1 MHMAKV
7 LWICI
12 TVFDKSKMSAN
23 FHTLCVF
30 CGWPLV
36 WGKRSDRMLTR
47 GPDVAFQK
55 NTFLSLAS
63 VCLSCQDPLFCFQ
76 LSLTAP
82 LLPLPH
88 LKWPPQ
94 WLALV
99 LEQKEG
105 KALRI
110 YVWFHNKLEKMC
122 QMQSTAI
129 CQLLSISK
137 LFLQGILSK
146 KLSSLHLYKCGLGLW
161 KNR

>member
-1 MHMAKV
+1 
-7 LWICI
+7 
-12 TVFDKSKMSAN
+12 
-23 FHTLCVF
+23 
-30 CGWPLV
+30 
-36 WGKRSDRMLTR
+36 MLTR

-110 YVWFHNKLEKMC
+110 CLIPQQAGENVSNAIHCHMSTPFHI
-122 QMQSTAI
+122 QV
-129 CQLLSISK
+129 ISA
-137 LFLQGILSK
+137 GNIV
-146 KLSSLHLYKCGLGLW
+146 
-161 KNR
+161 